1 MTAATRKRRSSDKRK
16 RGSFLQDPMQLR
28 ALLTCSVLA
37 IAYFGVYGPLSAQID
52 KSREKLGAEKKRL
65 EVVRDIE
72 KLREQYKSFKDRL
85 TEKSDTNEWVQHILS
100 GVRQFPL
107 KLVTLDPDKVRD
119 IGPYKAVILR
129 IDLEG
134 ALPDINDFIKWL
146 ETNERFVRVDSVMIL
161 PSLNKKGVQVAN
173 LTVLGIMG

>member
-1 MTAATRKRRSSDKRK
+1 MTTARKRRSSDKKNKVSR
-16 RGSFLQDPMQLR
+16 LQDPAQLR
-28 ALLTCSVLA
+28 ALLTCAVLG

-52 KSREKLGAEKKRL
+52 KSREKLAAEKKRL

-72 KLREQYKSFKDRL
+72 KLRDDHKSFKDRL
-85 TEKSDTNEWVQHILS
+85 TERSDTNEWVQYLLG

-119 IGPYKAVILR
+119 VGPYKAVILR

-134 ALPDINDFIKWL
+134 ALPDIHGFMKWL
-146 ETNERFVRVDSVMIL
+146 ETNNRFIRIDSVMIV
-161 PSLNKKGVQVAN
+161 PTLNKKGILVAN
-173 LTVLGIMG
+173 LTVVGIMG